1 MKCNSTFNN
10 SPGFRNYRGLLG
22 MTTAL
27 LLILCIPHMASAQ
40 MFSVQEED
48 QPFQIPRSSL
58 YVGLEFADF
67 EYVGLDDALR
77 AGFYEF
83 EGPLVRVEIE
93 TANIRLYM
101 GAGGSITGM
110 DSNTYFQAGVV
121 GRYRFILV
129 NEEHFTLRVP
139 VQLQSDI
146 TTVTNTAVLNV
157 NSQFQQGAL
166 LFGTGLNLEVRPIK
180 SVRIRI
186 MGVPQTGISFSS
198 GGTFGGS
205 MKAIE
210 LGARVFYDNAFGDIG
225 VTAGYSYKSR
235 SYDIDR
241 EQFDYDLNGHT
252 AMVGITF

>member
-1 MKCNSTFNN
+1 MECNSAFNN
-10 SPGFRNYRGLLG
+10 SRWYRFNLLTG
-22 MTTAL
+22 MATAL
-27 LLILCIPHMASAQ
+27 LLILCVPYMASAQ

-48 QPFQIPRSSL
+48 QSFRFPQSSL
-58 YVGLEFADF
+58 YLGLEFADF
-67 EYVGLDDALR
+67 EYAGRENALR
-77 AGFYEF
+77 AGYYEF
-83 EGPLVRVEIE
+83 EGPLIRVEIE
-93 TANIRLYM
+93 TSNIRLFM

-110 DSNTYFQAGVV
+110 DSNTYFQAGLV
-121 GRYRFILV
+121 GRYRFVLV
-129 NEEHFTLRVP
+129 DEEHFTLRVP

-166 LFGTGLNLEVRPIK
+166 LFGTGVNLEIRPIQ
-180 SVRIRI
+180 SFRMRI

-205 MKAIE
+205 MKALE
-210 LGARVFYDNAFGDIG
+210 LGARIYRDNAFGDIG
-225 VTAGYSYKSR
+225 ITAGYSYKSR

-241 EQFDYDLNGHT
+241 EQFDYDLVGHT